1 MSAQENATAL
11 PPHPITQSSFLWSAR
26 ANRRVSLPRLHC
38 HKESYGDMT
47 SYLANIPGLGRVSPL
62 IDISIDMWPWYVG
75 LGRGM
80 LSIVRR
86 FVIVQ
91 IVLVDSV

>member
-1 MSAQENATAL
+1 
-11 PPHPITQSSFLWSAR
+11 
-26 ANRRVSLPRLHC
+26 
-38 HKESYGDMT
+38 MT

-62 IDISIDMWPWYVG
+62 IDISIDMWPWYVA